1 MQNFQDFQEQQ
12 PRSTLGTATN
22 FSKNKDFVDAYL
34 STPRFMKTLT
44 DLSDEVMK
52 QPTNKEKLRFLKE
65 QLCEINKRLPA
76 QVYIPF
82 VNKSMR
88 NYAILNIVA
97 EEAIVFKTKERA
109 PLLLAFEVYRPT
121 EITIDE
127 NFELKCHQELQQKIQ
142 NQRKGQQLRDN
153 NTRKRDGKNI

>member
-1 MQNFQDFQEQQ
+1 
-12 PRSTLGTATN
+12 
-22 FSKNKDFVDAYL
+22 
-34 STPRFMKTLT
+34 MKTLT
-44 DLSDEVMK
+44 DLSDEVLK
-52 QPTNKEKLRFLKE
+52 QPTNKEKLRFLKQ
-65 QLCEINKRLPA
+65 QLAEINRRLPA

-97 EEAIVFKTKERA
+97 EEAVVFKTKERA

-127 NFELKCHQELQQKIQ
+127 NFELKSRQEQ
-142 NQRKGQQLRDN
+142 
-153 NTRKRDGKNI
+153 

>member
-1 MQNFQDFQEQQ
+1 
-12 PRSTLGTATN
+12 
-22 FSKNKDFVDAYL
+22 
-34 STPRFMKTLT
+34 
-44 DLSDEVMK
+44 
-52 QPTNKEKLRFLKE
+52 
-65 QLCEINKRLPA
+65 
-76 QVYIPF
+76 
-82 VNKSMR
+82 MR

-97 EEAIVFKTKERA
+97 EEAIVFKTKERD
-109 PLLLAFEVYRPT
+109 PLLLAFEVYRQT